1 MAAPKTARTHP
12 PHTSKAPPPQ
22 AFITLQLLASSP
34 LLMASLLQPMS
45 LLSAIFPNIQSS
57 PQPPAPTQFL
67 SLLPNSLRTY
77 STPSSLCACGNLKL
91 FTLCAQ
97 KWAMW
102 LFVYIYFEAASWVE
116 TVIKLS
122 VFTHCTIPHPS
133 PIWISF
139 DFFFSPFL
147 LVTKSL
153 CMNTPHPPQQ
163 TWPRSYTSTAQCTV
177 TCEWL
182 SLSWLGSP
190 VKTWLITFLQSSD
203 LWLLFIT
210 SAPQE
215 ELMFHFFDREDK
227 VHVKGVINCNY
238 TGKKLEKAPLLND
251 KKSCRCTRL

>member
-1 MAAPKTARTHP
+1 MFGKVVCRVAHVCICGPHKMHFPSPLAGLLIMAGWKCRSEKWQPPKQRVPIP

-57 PQPPAPTQFL
+57 PQPPTPTQFL

-139 DFFFSPFL
+139 DFFFS
-147 LVTKSL
+147 V
-153 CMNTPHPPQQ
+153 
-163 TWPRSYTSTAQCTV
+163 
-177 TCEWL
+177 L
-182 SLSWLGSP
+182 SFW
-190 VKTWLITFLQSSD
+190 
-203 LWLLFIT
+203 
-210 SAPQE
+210 
-215 ELMFHFFDREDK
+215 
-227 VHVKGVINCNY
+227 
-238 TGKKLEKAPLLND
+238 
-251 KKSCRCTRL
+251 

>member
-57 PQPPAPTQFL
+57 PQPPTPTQFL

-139 DFFFSPFL
+139 DFFLSFPFGNQIPLYVHPPPPPPPNKRDPVVIQVL
-147 LVTKSL
+147 LSAQWHVNGCHCPDLEVLSKRDSSLFCRAQICGYYSSQVPPKRSL
-153 CMNTPHPPQQ
+153 CFTFSIER
-163 TWPRSYTSTAQCTV
+163 TKCTSRV
-177 TCEWL
+177 
-182 SLSWLGSP
+182 
-190 VKTWLITFLQSSD
+190 
-203 LWLLFIT
+203 
-210 SAPQE
+210 
-215 ELMFHFFDREDK
+215 
-227 VHVKGVINCNY
+227 
-238 TGKKLEKAPLLND
+238 
-251 KKSCRCTRL
+251 

>member
-57 PQPPAPTQFL
+57 PQPPTPTQFL

-77 STPSSLCACGNLKL
+77 SIPSSLCACGNLKL
-91 FTLCAQ
+91 FTLYAQ

-122 VFTHCTIPHPS
+122 VFTHCTILHPS

-153 CMNTPHPPQQ
+153 CMNTPHPQQ

-190 VKTWLITFLQSSD
+190 VKTWPITFLQSSD

-238 TGKKLEKAPLLND
+238 TGKKLEKALLLND
-251 KKSCRCTRL
+251 KKSCQCTRL